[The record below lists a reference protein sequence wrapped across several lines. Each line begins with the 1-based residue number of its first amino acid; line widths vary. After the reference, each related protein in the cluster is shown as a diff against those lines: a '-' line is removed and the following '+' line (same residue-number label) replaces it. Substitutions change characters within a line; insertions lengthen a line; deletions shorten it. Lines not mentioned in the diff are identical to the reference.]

1 MSTDLFVGACRCIG
15 GAGRFSSPKNRLT
28 PVELALAERH
38 RLPYWQKATSSTVEI
53 VPGGTAGGTPSLAS
67 PLQSL
72 MITIMRVGRVAIMV
86 ALGLLTA
93 RGAAAA
99 ASPPSSSGRPA
110 EKRDVRHDASPTGSD
125 EGRPINVCR
134 KLPAGKRIVKLNL
147 KPETNVAD
155 LVGWIAS
162 ITCKPFIVP
171 STIGA
176 ESKKVTIV
184 SPELITPEEA
194 YRLFVNALDS
204 VGLTVY
210 QTGKFERVI
219 ETPRVKTVPLPF
231 CVIDADSYD
240 CVREP
245 SS

>member
-1 MSTDLFVGACRCIG
+1 
-15 GAGRFSSPKNRLT
+15 LT
-28 PVELALAERH
+28 PVEVARARWN
-38 RLPYWQKATSSTVEI
+38 RLPYWQSATSSAVAI
-53 VPGGTAGGTPSLAS
+53 VPSGTAGATPSLAS

-72 MITIMRVGRVAIMV
+72 MITVMRIGRVAIMV
-86 ALGLLTA
+86 ALGLLAA
-93 RGAAAA
+93 RGAATA

-110 EKRDVRHDASPTGSD
+110 EKRDGRHDAAPTGGD
-125 EGRPINVCR
+125 EGRAINACR
-134 KLPAGKRIVKLNL
+134 KLPPGKRIVKLNL
-147 KPETNVAD
+147 KPETSVAD
-155 LVGWIAS
+155 LVSWIAS

-171 STIGA
+171 STTGA

-219 ETPRVKTVPLPF
+219 ETPKVKTAPLPF
-231 CVIDADSYD
+231 CVIDGDSYD